1 MPAPSLPGY
10 RNSRIGTISRRIAST
25 ASGRIAPTAVG
36 AEAAGAARGLAGGAD
51 GAPVQN
57 ETVAEI
63 RALFGRELPP
73 KLRLYLRGVLE
84 IIDEPEAV

>member
-1 MPAPSLPGY
+1 MHPRY
-10 RNSRIGTISRRIAST
+10 RATAIDVLSVGASRRIA
-25 ASGRIAPTAVG
+25 AAAAG
-36 AEAAGAARGLAGGAD
+36 AEAAGAARGLARGAD
-51 GAPVQN
+51 GAPVQD